1 MIRDTFIRK
10 GFGMAKR
17 ERNKR
22 SARKARQAERK
33 RIAEAQAVSNNQT
46 TESSKKLSKKK
57 AKSTNKVAVPKADR
71 KGIQKVTGYFADV
84 RSEMRQVTWPSKVE
98 LRNYSLAV
106 IISLIVFGVVIWL
119 VDTGFVAG
127 LVQYTGLRG

>member
-1 MIRDTFIRK
+1 
-10 GFGMAKR
+10 MAKR

-71 KGIQKVTGYFADV
+71 KGIQKVTGYFTDV